1 MQKLLNKRPMVLEII
16 SPDKKLYEGEVKS
29 IILPGIDGS
38 FGILNQHAP
47 LISALKKGAIEITV
61 SDSQKETFQVNGGVV
76 EVLNNK
82 VIVLAE

>member
-38 FGILNQHAP
+38 FGILDQHAP
-47 LISALKKGAIEITV
+47 LISALKKGEIQISVTE
-61 SDSQKETFQVNGGVV
+61 SQKETFAVNGGVV